1 MMSYIGAEVDME
13 DNMQQ
18 NEMKLLEHLD
28 ELRSK
33 LIKIMLA
40 FMISLASALIF
51 VKDIYNWL
59 VRDLEDK
66 LVILGPSD
74 ILWVY
79 MMISFVVAVAVTIP
93 VAAFQTWRFVAPA
106 LTSRERRVTLAFIP
120 ALFVLFLMGISFGYF
135 VLFPIVLSFLTTLS
149 TEQFET
155 MFTAEKYFHFMLNLT
170 LPLGLL
176 FEMPV
181 VVIFLTR
188 LGVLNPYRLSK
199 ARKLSYFVLITV
211 SVIITPPD
219 VVSDILVII
228 PLLTLYETSISLS
241 KRVYRKRQSVL

>member
-1 MMSYIGAEVDME
+1 MSYIGDEVDMD
-13 DNMQQ
+13 DNMQKY
-18 NEMKLLEHLD
+18 EMKLLEHLD

-33 LIKIMLA
+33 LINIMLA
-40 FMISLASALIF
+40 FMVSLASSLIF

-59 VRDLEDK
+59 VRDLEER

-79 MMISFVVAVAVTIP
+79 MMISFVVAVAITIP
-93 VAAFQTWRFVAPA
+93 LAAFQTWRFVAPA
-106 LTSRERRVTLAFIP
+106 LNRHEKRVTLFYIP
-120 ALFVLFLMGISFGYF
+120 ALFILFLIGISFGYF
-135 VLFPIVLSFLTTLS
+135 LLFPIVLSFLTTLS

-155 MFTAEKYFHFMLNLT
+155 MFTAEKYFRFMFNLT

-199 ARKLSYFVLITV
+199 ARKLSYFVLITA

-228 PLLTLYETSISLS
+228 PLLTLFEISISLS
-241 KRVYRKRQSVL
+241 KRVYKKRQSA